1 MSTRPSVWAGSARE
15 TLITASRDAW
25 KKRLID
31 LSRRNNLLYYRPLVN
46 GTLELPVSPDLAEFL
61 ASGTS
66 QTLSELSG
74 GKELSGANVRTIVRK
89 GLENLEEKGLSTLFL
104 ALGRS
109 SWTAEDGGRDAFAPI
124 LLFPITLKL
133 KGHDIDATEIEIAGA
148 PDVNPVLLH
157 VLREEL
163 NVKVEAEEV
172 LDAFRPEANA
182 LDGGGSEESRVDLQA
197 ILTLIAERA
206 RRVPGF
212 TVQPFAV
219 VGNFSFQKLAMVKNL
234 EDRLDDLVAKR
245 ACSCFGLGRYL
256 YRFEETWVHLNGRG
270 EPVAIPI
277 LPEWALPPGVTMAP
291 ANGQAVDVRGPVD
304 HKLTADIEGF
314 RNTLGEPIYAEILR
328 RAGHTSDSRTI
339 PNADRQKN
347 VVEWMQAATRGFER
361 LHVLVDMA
369 GDATFIAV
377 MDNLKIA
384 SITSLPSL
392 AALKQLVEELEAI
405 TGQQVA

>member
-1 MSTRPSVWAGSARE
+1 MATAAKFAGAERE
-15 TLITASRDAW
+15 KLFAQLEVPFDPAQIKWRVMRTSD
-25 KKRLID
+25 D
-31 LSRRNNLLYYRPLVN
+31 RR
-46 GTLELPVSPDLAEFL
+46 
-61 ASGTS
+61 
-66 QTLSELSG
+66 
-74 GKELSGANVRTIVRK
+74 SGA
-89 GLENLEEKGLSTLFL
+89 
-104 ALGRS
+104 
-109 SWTAEDGGRDAFAPI
+109 I
-124 LLFPITLKL
+124 L
-133 KGHDIDATEIEIAGA
+133 
-148 PDVNPVLLH
+148 
-157 VLREEL
+157 
-163 NVKVEAEEV
+163 
-172 LDAFRPEANA
+172 
-182 LDGGGSEESRVDLQA
+182 
-197 ILTLIAERA
+197 
-206 RRVPGF
+206 
-212 TVQPFAV
+212 PFADPR
-219 VGNFSFQKLAMVKNL
+219 AYT
-234 EDRLDDLVAKR
+234 DRLNQLFTPAGWTREYTISTVPSLTRMDRGKVIVTSKLLVATAVTISRLGSHTGTGEEWADRENAVTAADAQAFKR

-277 LPEWALPPGVTMAP
+277 LPEWALPPGVTMSP

-328 RAGHTSDSRTI
+328 RAGHSSDSRTI

>member
-1 MSTRPSVWAGSARE
+1 MATAAKFAGAERQKLFAQLEVPFDPAQIKWRVMRTS
-15 TLITASRDAW
+15 D
-25 KKRLID
+25 D
-31 LSRRNNLLYYRPLVN
+31 RR
-46 GTLELPVSPDLAEFL
+46 
-61 ASGTS
+61 
-66 QTLSELSG
+66 
-74 GKELSGANVRTIVRK
+74 SGA
-89 GLENLEEKGLSTLFL
+89 
-104 ALGRS
+104 
-109 SWTAEDGGRDAFAPI
+109 I
-124 LLFPITLKL
+124 L
-133 KGHDIDATEIEIAGA
+133 
-148 PDVNPVLLH
+148 
-157 VLREEL
+157 
-163 NVKVEAEEV
+163 
-172 LDAFRPEANA
+172 
-182 LDGGGSEESRVDLQA
+182 
-197 ILTLIAERA
+197 
-206 RRVPGF
+206 
-212 TVQPFAV
+212 PFADPR
-219 VGNFSFQKLAMVKNL
+219 AYT
-234 EDRLDDLVAKR
+234 DRLNQLFTPAGWTREYTISTVPSLTRMDRGKVIVTSKLLVATAVTISRLGSHTGTGEEWADRENAVTAADAQAFKR

-277 LPEWALPPGVTMAP
+277 LPEWALPPGVTMSP

-328 RAGHTSDSRTI
+328 RAGHSSDSRTI